1 MVRGMKI
8 RANAGIWSAFL
19 GASQVHQ
26 NLEFGRHAAEKLLDL
41 EPHKT
46 SNYVLLLH
54 MHAKVG
60 SWEEVERVRVSMKKS
75 RVEKQ
80 PGCSWIELI
89 NQIHAFLSDNQ
100 LQPRTTEV
108 CKTLKALTAHLRNP
122 GDLSEFKSLLDVFLL
137 TMIVPSPN
145 IYIRAILTS
154 CTLGICHFSC
164 TNSFAIVHMYMSYWV
179 LFNTTIF

>member
-54 MHAKVG
+54 MHAEVG
-60 SWEEVERVRVSMKKS
+60 SWEEVERVRVSMKK
-75 RVEKQ
+75 E
-80 PGCSWIELI
+80 
-89 NQIHAFLSDNQ
+89 
-100 LQPRTTEV
+100 
-108 CKTLKALTAHLRNP
+108 
-122 GDLSEFKSLLDVFLL
+122 
-137 TMIVPSPN
+137 
-145 IYIRAILTS
+145 
-154 CTLGICHFSC
+154 
-164 TNSFAIVHMYMSYWV
+164 
-179 LFNTTIF
+179 